1 MNMEIPFLYE
11 LIEAK
16 ENLLKE
22 KEKYKREAERK
33 AMENS
38 NSGKARTIT
47 NMKR

>member
-1 MNMEIPFLYE
+1 MEIPFLYE

-22 KEKYKREAERK
+22 KEKYKKEAERR
-33 AMENS
+33 AMEN
-38 NSGKARTIT
+38 NNNGKSRTIT